1 MYMWGY
7 LFFMGWL
14 AWLIFNSYDRA
25 DSHKQTVQC
34 FNRILE
40 ENLLMQDRLLKILER
55 VEQAKI
61 NP

>member
-1 MYMWGY
+1 
-7 LFFMGWL
+7 MGWL